1 MFVLR
6 ISKQGVCA
14 LQYAYNSFLTA
25 GPGLPHY
32 HPAGNARQ
40 LTGHRERP
48 PDQDSQKTKGILFRG
63 QSRTRR

>member
-1 MFVLR
+1 MEPKILR
-6 ISKQGVCA
+6 LV
-14 LQYAYNSFLTA
+14 NSFLTA

-48 PDQDSQKTKGILFRG
+48 QDQDSQETKGILFRG